1 MSKLSFRA
9 RALDA
14 SKPMPIFMAEEVPDL
29 PEYSAINRAVPQMPS
44 GMEKEEE
51 SEHHLQRA
59 ICAGLIIPT
68 PEVQNMAD
76 SEIYERMYPSNYK
89 APRQLIHVQPFSM
102 EQDIPDYDMDS
113 EDEQWIKAQSKKL
126 ELTPLKFEEMLDR
139 LEKSSGQ
146 TVINVQ
152 EAKSLLKEDDDLA
165 IAVYDYWL
173 EKRLKTKWPLIPT
186 VKTELRAGAAANNP
200 YLAFRR
206 RTEKMQTRKNRK
218 NDETSYEKMLKLRRD
233 LSRAV
238 TLLEMVKRREKT
250 KRELLHLTVEVYEK
264 RYQAGDFSGQL
275 LADVSAL
282 KSYQHPRP
290 AFAPIFPNQ
299 YSISSWTNKVP
310 IKDEVVTRK
319 EKRPYK
325 RRKPKAGT
333 SVCGSTTGAGSRG
346 GLDVYLGA
354 QGSSEEET
362 SSTGMR
368 TSSPVQPAPE
378 AEEEDEGPYAF
389 RRNPACNYHA
399 PLPGDFGNWPWCS
412 KEEGGAGDHRYR
424 FCLTSVSRPKR
435 QCIGFARR
443 RIGRGGRIILDRES
457 TELDDIW
464 RSLDF
469 TVQDSSQCN
478 VASSSTTNNNNN
490 EILNEMKTELH
501 FRPKMSPKQE
511 KEDSDVDDTLNDDVA
526 DQSLLARRG
535 PVTLQVQSEAPG
547 SDTCTFSTL
556 MELDLDRLDSDD
568 LFPTLGSLSTLNQDY
583 MEDSSCLVGKSNEPL
598 PVPDQKMDWDL
609 ENGVVSDIVS
619 PSKKRLGVTE
629 LLSRPVSSD
638 SSTLSS
644 LLTRKG
650 DKDGLKSEKQRTGV
664 CFVKDGSEL
673 NGPSQD
679 VTICGKNGDIRSCSP
694 TQVGCSAFFMCDS
707 NNGGLP
713 QSNGESS
720 PRKSASVTRLN
731 PPPPYP
737 STSLTQCLTG
747 NGSWNHID
755 VGSKNSGPV
764 VVVNHSDGLSSR
776 VQRPTG
782 TSTSTPT
789 VILSNGP
796 LPSATSAEC
805 LRSLS
810 GIRTSAS
817 NDLNRKIALVQRA
830 ATATPPL
837 PSVVTVPP
845 LQPSCS
851 TSGSPATVI
860 RQVNVLPGTQNN
872 SPNRENSIPSEE
884 KPEDVCA
891 DTNQLMR
898 KTNSL
903 PMEVT

>member
-1 MSKLSFRA
+1 MSTKMSKLSFRA

-325 RRKPKAGT
+325 RRKRTAGS
-333 SVCGSTTGAGSRG
+333 SVCGTTAGTGSRG
-346 GLDVYLGA
+346 GLDGYLGT

-378 AEEEDEGPYAF
+378 AEEEDEGPFAF

-399 PLPGDFGNWPWCS
+399 PLPGEFGNWPWCS
-412 KEEGGAGDHRYR
+412 KEEGGSGDHRYR
-424 FCLTSVSRPKR
+424 FCLTSVNRPR
-435 QCIGFARR
+435 PRCIGFARR
-443 RIGRGGRIILDRES
+443 RIGRGGRIILDREP

-478 VASSSTTNNNNN
+478 VASSSTNHNNN
-490 EILNEMKTELH
+490 EILSEIKADWLH
-501 FRPKMSPKQE
+501 FRPKMPQKQE
-511 KEDSDVDDTLNDDVA
+511 KEDSDVDDGLNEDVA

-535 PVTLQVQSEAPG
+535 PVTLEVQSEAPG

-568 LFPTLGSLSTLNQDY
+568 LFPTLGSLSTLGQDFVD
-583 MEDSSCLVGKSNEPL
+583 DSSCLDKSVEPL
-598 PVPDQKMDWDL
+598 PAPDQKMDWEL
-609 ENGVVSDIVS
+609 ENGMVSDVV
-619 PSKKRLGVTE
+619 PPTKKRLHVGVTG
-629 LLSRPVSSD
+629 LPTSRPVSTD
-638 SSTLSS
+638 TSTLSS

-650 DKDGLKSEKQRTGV
+650 DKDGFKPDKQRTGIYI
-664 CFVKDGSEL
+664 VKDGSEL
-673 NGPSQD
+673 NGPSQEL
-679 VTICGKNGDIRSCSP
+679 TICGKNGDIRACSP

-755 VGSKNSGPV
+755 VGSKSSGPV
-764 VVVNHSDGLSSR
+764 VVVNHSDSLTSSR

-782 TSTSTPT
+782 TSTPT

-805 LRSLS
+805 
-810 GIRTSAS
+810 
-817 NDLNRKIALVQRA
+817 K
-830 ATATPPL
+830 L
-837 PSVVTVPP
+837 PT
-845 LQPSCS
+845 
-851 TSGSPATVI
+851 
-860 RQVNVLPGTQNN
+860 
-872 SPNRENSIPSEE
+872 
-884 KPEDVCA
+884 
-891 DTNQLMR
+891 MR
-898 KTNSL
+898 
-903 PMEVT
+903 